1 MTKTPLILF
10 AALALALPLSAAK
23 KKAAK
28 PPKEAPVGIHQFT
41 VNDIDGKPKSLE
53 AYKGKVA
60 LIVNVAS
67 ECGNTPQYKGLE
79 AMYEKHK
86 AEGLA
91 ILAFPANN
99 FGGQEPGTEKEIK
112 TFCERNY
119 NVTFD
124 LFSKVE
130 ATGSGIAPV
139 YKYLTTES
147 GFNGPVTWNFA
158 KFLVGRDG
166 KVIARFDPKTKPED
180 PTLVAAVEKA
190 LKN

>member
-23 KKAAK
+23 KKAVQ
-28 PPKEAPVGIHQFT
+28 PPKEAPVGIYQFT

-60 LIVNVAS
+60 LIINVAS
-67 ECGNTPQYKGLE
+67 ECGNTPQYKGLQ

-119 NVTFD
+119 NVSFD

-130 ATGSGIAPV
+130 ATGEKIAPL

-147 GFNGPVTWNFA
+147 GFNGPIGWNFA
-158 KFLVGRDG
+158 KFLVDRNG
-166 KVIARFDPKTKPED
+166 KVINRFAPGMKPDDPA
-180 PTLVAAVEKA
+180 LVAAVEAA